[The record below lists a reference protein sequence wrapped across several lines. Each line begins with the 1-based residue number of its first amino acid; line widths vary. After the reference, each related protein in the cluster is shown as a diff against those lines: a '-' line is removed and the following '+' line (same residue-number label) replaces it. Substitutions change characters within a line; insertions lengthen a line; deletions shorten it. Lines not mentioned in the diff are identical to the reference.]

1 MHVEFLLEEP
11 SAEAAL
17 RELLPRLLPAA
28 TWHCYPHRGKHDL
41 LARLPG
47 RLKTYARQLPHAPD
61 LRVVIL
67 MDADADCR
75 KAKQALEKLV
85 AEAHLLSKAQAGGQ
99 PFQVL
104 TRLAV
109 SELEAWFL
117 GDHAAIQA
125 AYPGVRPTHLRHL
138 PTNADA
144 ISDAWETLWQVLQAA
159 GYYRAGKQKQRW
171 ATDISQH
178 LEPGRNTSASFQY
191 FCEGLAALH

>member
-17 RELLPRLLPAA
+17 RELLPRLLPNA
-28 TWHCYPHRGKHDL
+28 TWQCCPHRGKHDL

-47 RLKTYARQLPHAPD
+47 RLKTYARQLPHDPN

-67 MDADADCR
+67 MDGDADCR

-85 AEAHLLSKAQAGGQ
+85 AEAQLRSKAQAASQ

-104 TRLAV
+104 TCVAV
-109 SELEAWFL
+109 AELEAWFL

-125 AYPGVRPTHLRHL
+125 AYPGVRPTHLRQL
-138 PTNADA
+138 ALNPDT
-144 ISDAWETLWQVLQAA
+144 ILDAWEALWQVLQAG

-171 ATDISQH
+171 ATDISSH
-178 LEPGRNTSASFQY
+178 LDPARNTSASFRY
-191 FCEGLAALH
+191 FCEGLAALR